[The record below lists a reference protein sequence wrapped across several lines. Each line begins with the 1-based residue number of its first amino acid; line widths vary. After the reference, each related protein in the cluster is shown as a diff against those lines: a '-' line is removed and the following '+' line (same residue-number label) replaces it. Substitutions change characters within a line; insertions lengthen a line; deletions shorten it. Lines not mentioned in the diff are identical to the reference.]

1 MSNYAIF
8 KKLDALGVLMT
19 EIVKFTF
26 LKNIRLIMKDKKDSL
41 DNGLYRGI
49 FRDLLIISGLVILGL
64 VFLYFGF
71 RVANPFDII
80 LNIFAGLTI
89 LVIMAVGTYM
99 MVRIHIIEAIE
110 IIREDTNRNNTET
123 P

>member
-1 MSNYAIF
+1 
-8 KKLDALGVLMT
+8 
-19 EIVKFTF
+19 
-26 LKNIRLIMKDKKDSL
+26 MKDKKDSL

-110 IIREDTNRNNTET
+110 IIREDTNRK
-123 P
+123 

>member
-1 MSNYAIF
+1 
-8 KKLDALGVLMT
+8 
-19 EIVKFTF
+19 
-26 LKNIRLIMKDKKDSL
+26 MKDKKDSL

-123 P
+123 L

>member
-1 MSNYAIF
+1 
-8 KKLDALGVLMT
+8 
-19 EIVKFTF
+19 
-26 LKNIRLIMKDKKDSL
+26 MKDKKNSL
-41 DNGLYRGI
+41 NNGLYRGV
-49 FRDLLIISGLVILGL
+49 FRDLMIISGLVILGL

-123 P
+123 L